1 MRTTLKLALGAASTA
16 LLLTACQT
24 GAPSPRPPSQRPPT
38 GGGGAGLAPADYVA
52 TAASIDLFVVKAAEL
67 ALDRSGNYRVRA
79 LASSLGEAHRGL
91 AGQLSFAGRRVDA
104 LPSARLLPREEE
116 RFARLQTEAPFDTTF
131 VRQMLLA
138 HEQSLALH
146 ANFAARGSS
155 PTLRPVAASAER
167 VERAHLD
174 ELRRQ

>member
-1 MRTTLKLALGAASTA
+1 MRFRLKFTSGAVSSA

-24 GAPSPRPPSQRPPT
+24 GAPSSRQPAPRPPS
-38 GGGGAGLAPADYVA
+38 GGGGAALAPADYVA
-52 TAASIDLFVVKAAEL
+52 TAASIDLFIVKASEL
-67 ALDRSGNYRVRA
+67 ALDRSGNYQIRA
-79 LASSLGEAHRGL
+79 LASNLSEGHRGL

-116 RFARLQTEAPFDTTF
+116 RLTLLQSQQPFDATF
-131 VRQMLLA
+131 LRQMILT
-138 HEQSLALH
+138 HEQSLTLH

-167 VERAHLD
+167 VERAHLE

>member
-1 MRTTLKLALGAASTA
+1 MRTTWKLCLGAVSTA

-24 GAPSPRPPSQRPPT
+24 GAPSPRQPSSRPPS
-38 GGGGAGLAPADYVA
+38 GGGVALAPADYVA

-79 LASSLGEAHRGL
+79 LASSFSESHRGL
-91 AGQLSFAGRRVDA
+91 AGQLSFAGRRVDT
-104 LPSARLLPREEE
+104 LPSARLLPREAE
-116 RFARLQTEAPFDTTF
+116 RLAALQTQQPFDATF
-131 VRQMLLA
+131 LRQMILT

-146 ANFAARGSS
+146 GNFAVRGSS